1 MASPPKAPGS
11 QKATGEV
18 EGLAIVLDQGLFG
31 KKAEERYD
39 LLRKN
44 LGAPEKSQA
53 LKSIGQQLHDGQI
66 KLKDALRSYA
76 DASDESRWPVVTL
89 RPNGAQERVED
100 RILGLGLE
108 IVPSLASAY
117 RRVGLIPL
125 RLPPEFAFLE
135 TLSRRP
141 DISRIERS
149 WAGTSPPDADKG
161 GNTGLSFPDELLS
174 GEDMAQHLLGR
185 RDPVRI
191 GLLDSG
197 IDARHPVLQ
206 KRLIDQRAFR
216 RGEERVGDRFGH
228 GTAMAGLIAKMCPSA
243 HFLSAKVISEQGHG
257 NLDDA
262 IRALGWLRRLR
273 PDIILCSLQM
283 TMKAQGRAILTG
295 LLADLARDGTLVIVP
310 AQNPAGD
317 IGCPAEAQGVVSVA
331 MTRAS
336 QGQRATLR
344 ARGSK
349 LRVPRSIQGDK
360 ERFPMM
366 QPNGWTS
373 FEGPAIS
380 AAVVAGTAALLIRQ
394 AWRARVPVDGHD
406 ITQALLRGCP
416 DNGPRVLDPRL
427 ALTRHEESLAE
438 ARAASDEAPRTNP
451 ENSQGTPPPDEAT
464 QLDVPAIF
472 AANPTSIAN
481 AVSGAPASLTPED
494 APTLIA
500 SSDQEPPTIAMDSP
514 AASTSGV
521 YVQPGA
527 LSESD
532 GWDAPRSSSDN
543 DSAALIE
550 GGWILDDENT

>member
-1 MASPPKAPGS
+1 MASPPKAPAS
-11 QKATGEV
+11 QNATGEV

-31 KKAEERYD
+31 KKAEERYN

-44 LGAPEKSQA
+44 LGAPEKLQT

-66 KLKDALRSYA
+66 KLKDALRLYA

-161 GNTGLSFPDELLS
+161 GNTGLSFPDELLV
-174 GEDMAQHLLGR
+174 GDNMAQHLLGR

-262 IRALGWLRRLR
+262 VRALGWLRRLR
-273 PDIILCSLQM
+273 PDIILCSIQM
-283 TMKAQGRAILTG
+283 AMKAQGRAILTG
-295 LLADLARDGTLVIVP
+295 LLADLARDGILVIVP
-310 AQNPAGD
+310 AQNPKGEV
-317 IGCPAEAQGVVSVA
+317 GCPAEAQGVVSVA
-331 MTRAS
+331 MTQAS
-336 QGQRATLR
+336 HGQRATLR

-360 ERFPMM
+360 GRFPMM

-373 FEGPAIS
+373 FDGPAIS
-380 AAVVAGTAALLIRQ
+380 AAVVAGTAALLMRQ
-394 AWRARVPVDGHD
+394 AWRARVPAKGPD
-406 ITQALLRGCP
+406 IVHALMRGCH
-416 DNGPRVLDPRL
+416 DNGPRVLAPKL
-427 ALTRHEESLAE
+427 ALERHEEFLAKASAE
-438 ARAASDEAPRTNP
+438 RAEPPPTNP
-451 ENSQGTPPPDEAT
+451 EDSRGIQPAEEAT
-464 QLDVPAIF
+464 QLDVPAVF
-472 AANPTSIAN
+472 SANPASIAG
-481 AVSGAPASLTPED
+481 AVGATSSPIEEED
-494 APTLIA
+494 APTIA
-500 SSDQEPPTIAMDSP
+500 VPSEVEPPTIALSSA

-527 LSESD
+527 LSTGD
-532 GWDAPRSSSDN
+532 GWDAPRASQGD
-543 DSAALIE
+543 DSGGLIE
-550 GGWILDDENT
+550 GGWILDDKKK